1 MKTNWYTVLDAVKDA
16 RGKTKQEIL
25 EKNKDVPY
33 LKEVLAFV
41 FDPLMSTG
49 ISKKKWDKDVIL
61 EKGSTSDLNSKIN
74 LDMNVLEIINVIEN
88 NNTGKMDIVS
98 YLKTVVDNKFF
109 DTEKDFLKRIII
121 KDMNIGISAKTINK
135 VWPNLIFEFEIMK
148 ATKFDK
154 QDLSEKDIL
163 ITLKVD
169 GNNAVCFNLEDKTYF
184 LSRSGRLIE
193 GLDHLVDYY
202 RTNIPK
208 GFVYFGELLLKN
220 EDKLEHGELFQ
231 KTNGIVN
238 SKNKDKS
245 NIQHVLFDSISY
257 EDYLNKEN
265 RETFRFRRARLAMA
279 VGEMNYYEPYMY
291 DNYET
296 VEYVPDLN
304 IKTASKYNAVD
315 NNDLIIKS
323 LDMVTKD
330 GLEGVMVNDLDAP
343 YEFKRGKSLLK
354 VKQFNTMDLLVV
366 GIEEHTRGGKVG
378 AIKLQY
384 KDNTVGIGSI
394 TETQRNE
401 WWIDPDLIIGKIV
414 EVGYFR
420 ETEDENGKPSLRFPT
435 LIRVREDKTYEDI
448 SYD

>member
-1 MKTNWYTVLDAVKDA
+1 
-16 RGKTKQEIL
+16 
-25 EKNKDVPY
+25 Y
-33 LKEVLAFV
+33 LKEVVAFV
-41 FDPLMSTG
+41 FDPLTSTG
-49 ISKKKWDKDVIL
+49 ISKKKWEKGVIL
-61 EKGSTSDLNSKIN
+61 EKGSTSDLNSKANID
-74 LDMNVLEIINVIEN
+74 LNVLEIINIIKN

-208 GFVYFGELLLKN
+208 GIVY
-220 EDKLEHGELFQ
+220 
-231 KTNGIVN
+231 

-315 NNDLIIKS
+315 N
-323 LDMVTKD
+323 
-330 GLEGVMVNDLDAP
+330 
-343 YEFKRGKSLLK
+343 
-354 VKQFNTMDLLVV
+354 
-366 GIEEHTRGGKVG
+366 
-378 AIKLQY
+378 
-384 KDNTVGIGSI
+384 
-394 TETQRNE
+394 
-401 WWIDPDLIIGKIV
+401 
-414 EVGYFR
+414 
-420 ETEDENGKPSLRFPT
+420 
-435 LIRVREDKTYEDI
+435 
-448 SYD
+448 